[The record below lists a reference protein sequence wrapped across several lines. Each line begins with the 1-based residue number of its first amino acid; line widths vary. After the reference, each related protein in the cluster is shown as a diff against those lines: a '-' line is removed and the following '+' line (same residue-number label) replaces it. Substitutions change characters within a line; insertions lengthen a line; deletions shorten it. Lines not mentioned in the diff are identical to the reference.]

1 MLDSFT
7 EFSHTGYSK
16 NLWKL
21 LQGNL
26 LSCLTFLFLF
36 MLMALWLSFKETL
49 LLNPRPL
56 NQRMIRW
63 HPGWSEYL
71 VLLATVICSWM
82 GVAQCGSCGI
92 LRMFASTG
100 KGTLLSGI
108 NSYGNNVGQSS
119 QWPSLPPHEDN
130 TFKNEATTE
139 KIQTKR
145 WRHYPHIAC
154 TYQSKH
160 TWSNCSNRTGN
171 TYHPPNWDLLEKL
184 NKIFKIFNLKT
195 SKS

>member
-1 MLDSFT
+1 
-7 EFSHTGYSK
+7 
-16 NLWKL
+16 
-21 LQGNL
+21 
-26 LSCLTFLFLF
+26 

-56 NQRMIRW
+56 NQSMNRW

-82 GVAQCGSCGI
+82 GIAQSGACGI
-92 LRMFASTG
+92 LLRMFASTG
-100 KGTLLSGI
+100 EGTLLSGI
-108 NSYGNNVGQSS
+108 NSYENNVGQSS
-119 QWPSLPPHEDN
+119 QWPSLTPHGNN
-130 TFKNEATTE
+130 TFKNEVTTE

-160 TWSNCSNRTGN
+160 TWSNCSNTTGN
-171 TYHPPNWDLLEKL
+171 TYQLAYWDLLEKL

>member
-1 MLDSFT
+1 
-7 EFSHTGYSK
+7 
-16 NLWKL
+16 
-21 LQGNL
+21 
-26 LSCLTFLFLF
+26 
-36 MLMALWLSFKETL
+36 MALWLSCKETL

-56 NQRMIRW
+56 NQRMNRW
-63 HPGWSEYL
+63 HPGWSENL

-82 GVAQCGSCGI
+82 GVAQSGSCGI
-92 LRMFASTG
+92 LTMFASTG

-108 NSYGNNVGQSS
+108 NSYENNVDQSS

-145 WRHYPHIAC
+145 WDIILILHAPINPN
-154 TYQSKH
+154 

-171 TYHPPNWDLLEKL
+171 TYHRPNWDLLEKL